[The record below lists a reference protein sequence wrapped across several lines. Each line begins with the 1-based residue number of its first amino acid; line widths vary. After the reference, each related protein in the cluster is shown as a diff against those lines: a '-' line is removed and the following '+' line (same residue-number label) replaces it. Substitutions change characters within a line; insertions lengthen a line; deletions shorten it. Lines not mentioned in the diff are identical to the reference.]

1 MLARIK
7 HIILLLCMLV
17 SVNQSIHILS
27 HVFSSH
33 DDTRSELVHINDHKC
48 QLCNIDVNSLLPDT
62 EFESFEWNKII
73 PIQSTYFYI
82 SKQIHSVNTPYLSLR
97 APPVLI

>member
-17 SVNQSIHILS
+17 SVNQSIHIIS

-33 DDTRSELVHINDHKC
+33 EDSQSELVHINDHKC
-48 QLCNIDVNSLLPDT
+48 QLCSIDTQSLLPNT
-62 EFESFEWNKII
+62 EIESFNWLDS
-73 PIQSTYFYI
+73 PIYQVSYFF
-82 SKQIHSVNTPYLSLR
+82 TLSQPNPVDKHFFTLR
-97 APPVLI
+97 GPPVLI

>member
-33 DDTRSELVHINDHKC
+33 EDSQSELVHINDHKC
-48 QLCNIDVNSLLPDT
+48 QLCHIDVNSLLPET
-62 EFESFEWNKII
+62 EFESFQWLEKN
-73 PIQSTYFYI
+73 QFQTNFFYI
-82 SKQIHSVNTPYLSLR
+82 SKQIFSVSKQYFSLR
-97 APPVLI
+97 APPALI